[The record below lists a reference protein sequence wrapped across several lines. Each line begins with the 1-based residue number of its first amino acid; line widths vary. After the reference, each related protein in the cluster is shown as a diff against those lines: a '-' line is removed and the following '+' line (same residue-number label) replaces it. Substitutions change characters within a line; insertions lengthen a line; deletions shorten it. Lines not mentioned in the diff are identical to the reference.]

1 MCRTWFRITGDLFV
15 DSALFLCLCGML
27 WYSLIC
33 VVCVFF
39 RSYFCI
45 HDYVSVAVHFLL
57 TFRCSF
63 HFFLLATF
71 YEHIL
76 FSFSFY
82 KTELSEL
89 SSMRIF
95 LSIALLTVK
104 QWKKG
109 AFFVQGVCMIYMY
122 VIIRFCVCFLFTVL
136 RIESSRYM
144 GKGLA
149 LDFVIFPWMQQY
161 ISRIWELFK
170 CGGNPSFGLLFLGW
184 GMEKYFE
191 KRLLWHAVSLTFM
204 RETTILRANI
214 VESVVKLIYYW
225 CALS

>member
-1 MCRTWFRITGDLFV
+1 MRRTWFRITGDLFV

-33 VVCVFF
+33 VVCVCF

-95 LSIALLTVK
+95 LSIAVLTVK

-109 AFFVQGVCMIYMY
+109 AFFVQGVCIIYMY
-122 VIIRFCVCFLFTVL
+122 VIIRFCVCFTVL
-136 RIESSRYM
+136 RIESRRYM

-149 LDFVIFPWMQQY
+149 LDFVIFPWMQRY

-170 CGGNPSFGLLFLGW
+170 CGGNPSFVCYFSAEGW
-184 GMEKYFE
+184 KSTLRKGYCDMQFH
-191 KRLLWHAVSLTFM
+191 WHSYGKQRFW
-204 RETTILRANI
+204 E
-214 VESVVKLIYYW
+214 
-225 CALS
+225 